1 MERTFV
7 RLAGFLVASVVAG
20 GYTVPGG
27 VATGGG
33 VPGCPGVVVPVPT
46 AGSVVLLGLM
56 GVPGVTVVVLGLVW
70 ARAGRLSAAPRSAR
84 PNR

>member
-1 MERTFV
+1 M

-46 AGSVVLLGLM
+46 AGAAGLLGLM
-56 GVPGVTVVVLGLVW
+56 GVPGVTVVLGLVW
-70 ARAGRLSAAPRSAR
+70 AWAGWLNATLRRAR